1 MSKHEHAHDHTC
13 LVSVPIFNH
22 LELEELTKITNLI
35 HSKTYEKGELIFS
48 YGQKSD
54 TLYILR
60 KGQIKTYYLSENAKE
75 HILRIL
81 YPGDF
86 IGELSIFL
94 DEDNTAYAE
103 AMTHVELCTIKKEDI
118 SKLMMDYP
126 NIGMKIINELSQRL
140 KRSEKQ
146 SSWIATEQ
154 VEKRIALYLLE
165 FYDKNNPDLS
175 IQLNMTKKDL
185 ASFLGTTP
193 ETLSRKL
200 AQLEDQGFIYQVS
213 NKEIKIT
220 NYDGLINF
228 MNEL

>member
-154 VEKRIALYLLE
+154 VEKRLALYLLE
-165 FYDKNNPDLS
+165 FYDKNNPNLS
-175 IQLNMTKKDL
+175 IHLNMTKKDL

-220 NYDGLINF
+220 NYDGLVNF

>member
-35 HSKTYEKGELIFS
+35 HSKTYQKGELIFS

-103 AMTHVELCTIKKEDI
+103 AMTDVELCTIKKEDI
-118 SKLMMDYP
+118 SKLMTDYP

-165 FYDKNNPDLS
+165 FYDKDNPKLP
-175 IQLNMTKKDL
+175 IHLNMTKKDL

-200 AQLEDQGFIYQVS
+200 GQLEDQGFIYQVS

>member
-1 MSKHEHAHDHTC
+1 MPKHEHAHDHTC

-22 LELEELTKITNLI
+22 LELEEITKITNLI

-103 AMTHVELCTIKKEDI
+103 TMTHVELCTIKKEVI

-126 NIGMKIINELSQRL
+126 NIGMKIM
-140 KRSEKQ
+140 
-146 SSWIATEQ
+146 
-154 VEKRIALYLLE
+154 Y
-165 FYDKNNPDLS
+165 
-175 IQLNMTKKDL
+175 
-185 ASFLGTTP
+185 
-193 ETLSRKL
+193 
-200 AQLEDQGFIYQVS
+200 
-213 NKEIKIT
+213 
-220 NYDGLINF
+220 
-228 MNEL
+228 

>member
-35 HSKTYEKGELIFS
+35 HSKRYQKGELIFS

-75 HILRIL
+75 HILRML

-165 FYDKNNPDLS
+165 FYDKNNPKQS
-175 IQLNMTKKDL
+175 IHLNMTKKDI

-200 AQLEDQGFIYQVS
+200 AQFEDQGFIYQVS

-220 NYDGLINF
+220 NYDGLVNF

>member
-1 MSKHEHAHDHTC
+1 M
-13 LVSVPIFNH
+13 
-22 LELEELTKITNLI
+22 
-35 HSKTYEKGELIFS
+35 
-48 YGQKSD
+48 
-54 TLYILR
+54 
-60 KGQIKTYYLSENAKE
+60 
-75 HILRIL
+75 L

-154 VEKRIALYLLE
+154 VEKRLALYLLE
-165 FYDKNNPDLS
+165 LYDKNNTKQS
-175 IQLNMTKKDL
+175 IHLNITKKHI
-185 ASFLGTTP
+185 ATFKATP
-193 ETLSRKL
+193 TE
-200 AQLEDQGFIYQVS
+200 
-213 NKEIKIT
+213 
-220 NYDGLINF
+220 
-228 MNEL
+228 